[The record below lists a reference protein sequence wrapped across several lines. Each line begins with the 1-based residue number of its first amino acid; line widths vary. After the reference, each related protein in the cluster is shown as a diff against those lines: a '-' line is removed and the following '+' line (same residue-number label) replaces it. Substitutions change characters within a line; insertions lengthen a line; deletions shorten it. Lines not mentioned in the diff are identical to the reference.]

1 MRKNH
6 KKKLPIGVKIII
18 GILIAVFVSGIG
30 VYAFVQSQLSKIN
43 KAEATE
49 AIDPSEEYFDEDE
62 STEES
67 GLAELD
73 PAEIQW
79 AINSEVMADKD
90 VVNIL
95 LIGQDRREG
104 ESRARSDSMILAT
117 INKKKSTIQLT
128 SFMRDLYVQIPGY
141 SDNRINAAY
150 AFGGMELLNATIE
163 TNFGISIDGNIEV
176 DFAGFKTCIDKISG
190 IDLELTQEE
199 ADYLNEKGNWDDN
212 NASAG
217 TWNLTAGMNHLN
229 GEQALAYS
237 RIRYIG
243 NSDYERTERQRKVLM
258 TAFSKMKDEDLSTI
272 LSLID
277 EAFPLLTTDIT
288 HGELLGYAVNV
299 VSMGVEEIESYRIPV
314 DGTYQAAVIRKMQ
327 VLVPDLEAN
336 RQFLKE
342 TLYLE

>member
-1 MRKNH
+1 MRKSH
-6 KKKLPIGVKIII
+6 KKKLPIGIKIII
-18 GILIAVFVSGIG
+18 GILIVVFVSGIG

-49 AIDPSEEYFDEDE
+49 AIDPSEEYFEEDE
-62 STEES
+62 NAEES
-67 GLAELD
+67 ALAELD

-117 INKKKSTIQLT
+117 INKKKNTIQLT

-190 IDLELTQEE
+190 IDLELNAEE
-199 ADYLNEKGNWDDN
+199 VTYLNTN
-212 NASAG
+212 NS
-217 TWNLTAGMNHLN
+217 WSLTEGMNHLN

-258 TAFSKMKDEDLSTI
+258 TAFSKMKSEDLGTI
-272 LSLID
+272 LNLID